1 MEISPS
7 IVCNNKSET
16 TDLDYGEK
24 RIFLRSNLKFCYLE
38 IRFGM
43 SAMPCDKAQF

>member
-24 RIFLRSNLKFCYLE
+24 HVFSPKKFE
-38 IRFGM
+38 ILLPGNEIWNV
-43 SAMPCDKAQF
+43 SDAL